1 MKMERPYPYIESVK
15 YYDDYLCI
23 INIMYERKDYLK
35 RPREKSTLRHP
46 LALSRSFL
54 SLFLCKIQYYTV

>member
-1 MKMERPYPYIESVK
+1 MKRPCTVIESVK

-23 INIMYERKDYLK
+23 INIMYEGKAYLK
-35 RPREKSTLRHP
+35 RLGEKLTLRHP

-54 SLFLCKIQYYTV
+54 STVLCKIQHHTI